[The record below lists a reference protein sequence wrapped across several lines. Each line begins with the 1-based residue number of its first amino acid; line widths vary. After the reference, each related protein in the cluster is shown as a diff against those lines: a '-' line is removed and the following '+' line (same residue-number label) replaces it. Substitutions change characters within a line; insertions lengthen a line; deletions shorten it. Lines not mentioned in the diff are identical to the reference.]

1 MVYQES
7 RLDSCYE
14 EPSTVNFISLFIG
27 ILGFSYSPPAG
38 FTGWKTSLQ
47 ILKASLLSTDLKL
60 QIKLIVQQMTRK
72 ILRMNLDK
80 LVRLVGMSVEYR
92 VIHSLV
98 TSLFSHLLP
107 RGLPVRAQTLQTLYL
122 TYHRVPMLFG
132 LLCLEENCTEFK
144 LSWHLQ

>member
-27 ILGFSYSPPAG
+27 ILGFSYSPPGG

-47 ILKASLLSTDLKL
+47 ILKASLLSTYLKL

-92 VIHSLV
+92 TGSSIPWSPHS
-98 TSLFSHLLP
+98 SLICCP
-107 RGLPVRAQTLQTLYL
+107 GAYL
-122 TYHRVPMLFG
+122 SEHRP
-132 LLCLEENCTEFK
+132 FK
-144 LSWHLQ
+144 PST